1 MITQNPIIGRARKKL
16 SGVYARTL
24 YGKNILQSCP
34 PPHNGKKT
42 VNQAAAWTAFGFLS
56 KLSNQLPPS
65 VLNYIYYASP
75 IGRSRRG
82 QWCKDLATGMQK
94 SSQSW
99 IFDPSLI
106 EILGGN
112 PKVAETAFTL
122 IPTTTRIEINVSS
135 LSTVGNADT
144 TQIPCLILICPSKNI
159 CIDLLSYTTLNEGV
173 LTIEPLSS
181 TVIDQECFIFPLWK
195 VNVGTQANPIWAFG
209 SYQRNEE

>member
-16 SGVYARTL
+16 AGVYARTL

-42 VNQAAAWTAFGFLS
+42 ENQAAAWNSFGQLS
-56 KLSNQLPPS
+56 KMSNQLS
-65 VLNYIYYASP
+65 ASLLNSIYYAAP

-94 SSQSW
+94 SAQGW
-99 IFDPSLI
+99 IFDPAMI

-112 PKVAETAFTL
+112 PKVAETAFSL
-122 IPTTTRIEINVSS
+122 IPTLTRFEINVSS
-135 LSTVGNADT
+135 LSAVGNAVT
-144 TQIPCLILICPSKNI
+144 TEIPCLILICPTKNI
-159 CIDLLSYTTLNEGV
+159 CIDLLPYTTLNDGV
-173 LTIEPLSS
+173 LTVEPIS
-181 TVIDQECFIFPLWK
+181 TTLLNEECFIFPLWR

-209 SYQRNEE
+209 SYQKNN